1 LKAVAVEDAVLSSGL
16 AWPVGDFY
24 VPGFSSDG
32 RTGWVPGAPDT
43 HRRLFLIRAAE
54 LQPELLP
61 RCATCRSTTKRPCLR
76 GQRAGTWPIHGA
88 SCWRTRPYVGGLLIP
103 RLGAGN
109 LRLGGFFRDSSHS
122 RLSRYSLDP
131 STTIQHGGDGATSG
145 KMFLNRSVKLLMLT
159 AIR

>member
-1 LKAVAVEDAVLSSGL
+1 MSSGL

-32 RTGWVPGAPDT
+32 RTGWVPGASDT

-54 LQPELLP
+54 LQPALL
-61 RCATCRSTTKRPCLR
+61 ATLR
-76 GQRAGTWPIHGA
+76 NVSVDDEKALSSWAESWHLADPWCQ
-88 SCWRTRPYVGGLLIP
+88 LLAHETLRWWVAHP
-103 RLGAGN
+103 ELGAGN
-109 LRLGGFFRDSSHS
+109 LRVGGFFRDSSHS